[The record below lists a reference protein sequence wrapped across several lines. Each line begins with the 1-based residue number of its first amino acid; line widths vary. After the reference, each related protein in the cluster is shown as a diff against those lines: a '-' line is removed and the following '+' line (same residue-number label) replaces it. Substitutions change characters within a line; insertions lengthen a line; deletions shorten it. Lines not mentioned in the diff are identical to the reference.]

1 MALFVRSF
9 RAAVKTGV
17 RFGQQS
23 WAQPLVL
30 GLQNQVAKYTVCCQ
44 PTTLLSVN
52 KVSNFCQLNL
62 ITHAVSRRFYNSYY
76 IHLSIVFTTM
86 FFHLHLQESF
96 VTKRTFSDKAPL
108 TIPYIQD
115 RILLVLRLYD
125 KVDPTK
131 VLLLISLKRKSLY
144 SNYVIGFFLAY
155 SGIPLYEW
163 SWPGFPWSCGSY
175 YGHGRWIW

>member
-52 KVSNFCQLNL
+52 K
-62 ITHAVSRRFYNSYY
+62 
-76 IHLSIVFTTM
+76 
-86 FFHLHLQESF
+86 ESF
-96 VTKRTFSDKAPL
+96 VSKRTFSDKAPL

-131 VLLLISLKRKSLY
+131 LTLESHFMNDLGLDSLDHVEVIMAMEDEFGFEIPDGDAEKLLRPADIVRYIADKEE
-144 SNYVIGFFLAY
+144 V
-155 SGIPLYEW
+155 YE
-163 SWPGFPWSCGSY
+163 
-175 YGHGRWIW
+175 